1 MDFRARFEKLAPDV
15 LETLRRFPLA
25 AIFLAL
31 TTAILLAGIN
41 SWITEQEELWGRLA
55 IGLATGAIFAVAGT
69 LFIESR
75 PAARPLGLVLAYAV
89 PFLAVGLLQ
98 IRDTYWFVPYALP
111 LIAIFWLSV
120 SAFTRVG
127 RGQARADNENR
138 FWWFNHQAVATAIIA
153 ATGFAL
159 IGLGIAAIERSV
171 ALLFGFE
178 SGSLFYMFVLPV
190 VGVFFTPLYWLS
202 TLPRLSAYDE
212 RALIEPDFISR
223 AIGFLGQ
230 FILTPLLLAYALILL
245 AYTVQIIILQHMPD
259 GMLGWMVLGFT
270 ITGAATW
277 LVLHPPFMR
286 SRGLVRLFR
295 RYWFW
300 LTIIPLI
307 LYALAV
313 YIRIDAYGLTSQ
325 RILLV
330 AGGLWAG
337 ALTLIYLTG
346 RGDIRLIPA
355 LAGLALTL
363 LSIGPWNIENG
374 PKLAQAARLDH
385 ALQAAGVPP
394 VWTPELAARVESSLT
409 FLANNGGK
417 DQLTTILPRH
427 GVAYSAD
434 TTILDEVR
442 TKLNLP
448 SESPAVA
455 GVNQFTSFR
464 LNASTID
471 VSATPI
477 LIGKVN
483 IWTGS
488 PTNIAD
494 MSLSLDGPNLVVTRN
509 GKAVAEIDLTVWA
522 AKQPMD
528 YLIEPFIDFT
538 VDTTDYRLAIDDAAI
553 VTAALPTT
561 TRSIQNLTAILF
573 ANKAPQAD

>member
-25 AIFLAL
+25 TIFLAL

-41 SWITEQEELWGRLA
+41 NWITQNQELWGRLA
-55 IGLATGAIFAVAGT
+55 VGLATGAIFAVAGV
-69 LFIESR
+69 LFTESR
-75 PAARPLGLVLAYAV
+75 PTDRPLGPILAFALPVLAIV
-89 PFLAVGLLQ
+89 LLQ
-98 IRDTYWFVPYALP
+98 IGDTHWFVPYAMP
-111 LIAIFWLSV
+111 LMAIFWLSV
-120 SAFTRVG
+120 AAFTRVG
-127 RGQARADNENR
+127 RGEARADNENR

-212 RALIEPDFISR
+212 KALIEPDFISR

-245 AYTVQIIILQHMPD
+245 AYTAQIVILRHMPD

-307 LYALAV
+307 LYAIAV

-325 RILLV
+325 RLLLI

-355 LAGLALTL
+355 LAGLALTV
-363 LSIGPWNIENG
+363 LSIGPWNVENG

-385 ALQAAGVPP
+385 ALQAAGSPP
-394 VWTPELAARVESSLT
+394 AWTPELAAQAESSLT
-409 FLANNGGK
+409 FLANNGGH
-417 DQLTTILPRH
+417 DQLAAILPRH
-427 GVAYSAD
+427 GIAYSAD
-434 TTILDEVR
+434 TTGLEDIR
-442 TKLNLP
+442 GKLRLP
-448 SESPAVA
+448 TESPEAAAVT
-455 GVNQFTSFR
+455 QFTSFR
-464 LNASTID
+464 KNASTID
-471 VSATPI
+471 LSATPV

-483 IWTGS
+483 VWTGS
-488 PTNIAD
+488 PTDIAD
-494 MSLSLDGPNLVVTRN
+494 LSLRIEGPDLVISRN
-509 GKAVAEIDLTVWA
+509 GKATVEVNMTAWA
-522 AKQPMD
+522 TKQPKD

-538 VDTTDYRLAIDDAAI
+538 LDTIAYRLAIDDATITIAMP
-553 VTAALPTT
+553 PTNA
-561 TRSIQNLTAILF
+561 RGVQNLTAILF
-573 ANKAPQAD
+573 ASKIPQAD